1 MSDQSIVVI
10 LGATL
15 STVVGALVWVI
26 KTVIS
31 KITPALE
38 SVSVNLAV
46 LNQTV
51 HDAAVRYRNKP

>member
-26 KTVIS
+26 KTVIG

-51 HDAAVRYRNKP
+51 QDAAVLLQK